1 MAIAANTQKL
11 LDAFYKIVS
20 NSGGTDAISEEI
32 ATVLEAMLPV
42 GDTSAA
48 IAAAGQVDSPQ
59 GIIALVDDYT
69 VTVADHNKLITMGTD
84 AKTITLPPTVAG
96 LLVRVGNV
104 GADGN
109 NIITISPDAADGIAG
124 TVTLAATV
132 VQMDGTVDKDFI
144 LTKATALLGDSA
156 VLIGTGVT
164 GTSAW
169 IILTSTG
176 IWEQGA

>member
-32 ATVLEAMLPV
+32 ATVLETVVPL
-42 GDTSAA
+42 
-48 IAAAGQVDSPQ
+48 IANVPKAP
-59 GIIALVDDYT
+59 IALVDDYT
-69 VTVADHNKLITMGTD
+69 VTAEDHDILITMGTD
-84 AKTITLPPTVAG
+84 AKTITLPPTIAG
-96 LLVRVGNV
+96 HIVRVSNV

-124 TVTLAATV
+124 TVTLAASV
-132 VQMDGTVDKDFI
+132 VQMDGTVNKDFI
-144 LTKATALLGDSA
+144 LTKATALLGDGC

-169 IILTSTG
+169 LIVSSTG
-176 IWEQGA
+176 IWAQGA